1 MVIGLLPLT
10 REEFYIILGQVQY
23 LQLQAKV
30 SHDIDAEKV
39 TNHQKSQDQQYTCN
53 LNNGIIIAS

>member
-1 MVIGLLPLT
+1 VIGLLPLT

-30 SHDIDAEKV
+30 SRDIDAEKV
-39 TNHQKSQDQQYTCN
+39 TNRQKSQDQQYTCKQWN
-53 LNNGIIIAS
+53 HYSLIDS